1 MGNQTSTQGGP
12 ILEYLMVKQIQ
23 SGITDLDALYR
34 GSGFV
39 VRPRGRRISTV
50 KVRVGECYIFVAES
64 NCVVVRRGEEQL
76 EANNR
81 SAAKR
86 TRFGGM

>member
-1 MGNQTSTQGGP
+1 MQLNP
-12 ILEYLMVKQIQ
+12 LVKFG
-23 SGITDLDALYR
+23 SHFLLFLPR
-34 GSGFV
+34 SGFV

-50 KVRVGECYIFVAES
+50 KVRVGECHIFVAES
-64 NCVVVRRGEEQL
+64 NCVAVRRGEEQL

-86 TRFGGM
+86 TRFGGMSRRAFSEMAKSENH